1 MNSANTVSPRYIHF
15 YFLNLVNAFYKILPM
30 AENKEP
36 TRIGYMCNLRRE
48 MLGMQCLIETL
59 GRNTGFLSLLN
70 ILSYFINNPDCD
82 EDIVRSDVFKAISIC
97 KHIAAEYRR

>member
-1 MNSANTVSPRYIHF
+1 MNSTNIVSPHYIRS

-36 TRIGYMCNLRRE
+36 TRVGYMCNLRRE
-48 MLGMQCLIETL
+48 MLGMQGLIEAL

-70 ILSYFINNPDCD
+70 ILSFFIDNPDCD